1 MQGKGCKRIMSMN
14 SPDYLTYKKSKINP
28 QDGQKKRVS
37 NYRIALWIFIIT
49 FSVIFA
55 IVVQVVRKYSTK
67 IDIEYG
73 RNADSTSQQAE
84 NSILS
89 QGFGS
94 ETKKL
99 IDNRLKL
106 IQLEE
111 NAPNEAKILNEE
123 KEKNEVIDLEQFAQI
138 KQSGSEEDEQLV
150 QDEIDT
156 KQPKDLGEKPTVS
169 HDANIAVYSKVLI
182 GKYATFEDARNAQ
195 DSVREV
201 NQGTTPFIRKV
212 GDIYALQVGSYQDLT
227 TAKKIAAKFR
237 AQDFDVWIY
246 QQ

>member
-1 MQGKGCKRIMSMN
+1 MSMN

-28 QDGQKKRVS
+28 HQEQMKRGS
-37 NYRIALWIFIIT
+37 RLRIAFWIFVIT
-49 FSVIFA
+49 FSIIFA
-55 IVVQVVRKYSTK
+55 LVVQVVRKYATR

-73 RNADSTSQQAE
+73 RNTEAQQSN

-94 ETKKL
+94 DAKKM
-99 IDNRLKL
+99 IDKRLKL

-111 NAPNEAKILNEE
+111 NAPNEAKILSSE
-123 KEKNEVIDLEQFAQI
+123 KENNEVIDLEQFAQMKKSEVVDDNTDVI
-138 KQSGSEEDEQLV
+138 DGVDKKQIPNSNEDY
-150 QDEIDT
+150 
-156 KQPKDLGEKPTVS
+156 S
-169 HDANIAVYSKVLI
+169 SMSNSNIAVYSKVLI
-182 GKYATFEDARNAQ
+182 GKYATFEDARAAQ

-212 GDIYALQVGSYQDLT
+212 GDIYALQVGSFQDIN
-227 TAKKIAAKFR
+227 TAKQIASKFR
-237 AQDFDVWIY
+237 AENFDVWIY

>member
-1 MQGKGCKRIMSMN
+1 MSMN

-28 QDGQKKRVS
+28 QKEHNKRTS
-37 NYRIALWIFIIT
+37 KFRIALWIFIIT

-55 IVVQVVRKYSTK
+55 IVVQVVRKYATR
-67 IDIEYG
+67 IDIEYD
-73 RNADSTSQQAE
+73 RNMDSAAKQADS
-84 NSILS
+84 SILT

-94 ETKKL
+94 DTKRL
-99 IDNRLKL
+99 IDKRLKL

-111 NAPNEAKILNEE
+111 NAPNEAKIISNENE
-123 KEKNEVIDLEQFAQI
+123 NNEVIDLEQFAQI
-138 KQSGSEEDEQLV
+138 KESSANQDEGFI
-150 QDEIDT
+150 DKEIDT
-156 KQPKDLGEKPTVS
+156 KQSHEMGEKTINTNPS
-169 HDANIAVYSKVLI
+169 NIAVYSKVLI
-182 GKYATFEDARNAQ
+182 GKYATFEDARAAQ

-212 GDIYALQVGSYQDLT
+212 GDIYALQVGSYQDLN
-227 TAKKIAAKFR
+227 TAKQIASKFR

>member
-1 MQGKGCKRIMSMN
+1 MN

-28 QDGQKKRVS
+28 QIEQKKRASKV
-37 NYRIALWIFIIT
+37 RIALWIFIIT

-55 IVVQVVRKYSTK
+55 IVVQVVRKYATR
-67 IDIEYG
+67 IDIEYD
-73 RNADSTSQQAE
+73 RNIDADAQQMD

-94 ETKKL
+94 DAKRL
-99 IDNRLKL
+99 IDKRLKL

-111 NAPNEAKILNEE
+111 NAPNEAKIISNE
-123 KEKNEVIDLEQFAQI
+123 KEDNEVIDLEQFAQI
-138 KQSGSEEDEQLV
+138 KESAGDNEQKTFNS
-150 QDEIDT
+150 DIDT
-156 KQPKDLGEKPTVS
+156 KKPQDVGENHINTADS
-169 HDANIAVYSKVLI
+169 NITVYSKVLI
-182 GKYATFEDARNAQ
+182 GKYATFEDARAAQ
-195 DSVREV
+195 DSVREF

-227 TAKKIAAKFR
+227 TAKQVASRFR